1 MGEDQLML
9 SPEELDKEVPPRI
22 LYPNNPR
29 APHNITQFSFKDKL
43 FKKDDHVDQC
53 VFHFVMDGTIL
64 LKDSPEAEDQI
75 EIQDKKEQEQIQ
87 RDKEEAIDEDFDPP
101 EDEKENPSKNPLRNQ
116 FNFSERA
123 AQTKNSVLRERGWTT
138 EPPPTTGFCG
148 TTTQWEIYDQY
159 IK

>member
-1 MGEDQLML
+1 M
-9 SPEELDKEVPPRI
+9 R
-22 LYPNNPR
+22 
-29 APHNITQFSFKDKL
+29 H

-53 VFHFVMDGTIL
+53 VFHFQMDGTIL

-123 AQTKNSVLRERGWTT
+123 AQTKNSVLRERAWTT
-138 EPPPTTGFCG
+138 EPPPTTGFSQ
-148 TTTQWEIYDQY
+148 TVTHWEIYDEY
-159 IK
+159 IHEIEAAKEKEKEDKHK